1 MLNSIWVVST
11 AKIEKISM
19 IFNIDGLLL
28 YKLFIKYVVK
38 YYSLYKYQEGLY
50 YCISWIFTF
59 IF

>member
-19 IFNIDGLLL
+19 VFNMDGLLL

-38 YYSLYKYQEGLY
+38 YYIVSL
-50 YCISWIFTF
+50 
-59 IF
+59 